1 MAEDTTKSISDYFP
15 MQPVR
20 LFDNQL
26 VTNLWFIYV
35 SKFSIFFRT
44 LEIE

>member
-15 MQPVR
+15 MQSAR

-26 VTNLWFIYV
+26 VTNLWFKYG
-35 SKFSIFFRT
+35 SKFSKFFRT

>member
-1 MAEDTTKSISDYFP
+1 MRSVQEGYFP
-15 MQPVR
+15 MQSVR

-26 VTNLWFIYV
+26 VANLWFTYGSNIP
-35 SKFSIFFRT
+35 KFSRT